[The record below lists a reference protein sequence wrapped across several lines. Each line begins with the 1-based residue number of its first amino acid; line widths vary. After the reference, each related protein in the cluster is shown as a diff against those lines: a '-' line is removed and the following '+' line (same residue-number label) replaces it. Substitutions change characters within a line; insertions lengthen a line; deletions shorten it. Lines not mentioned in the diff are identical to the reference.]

1 MIVVAAVL
9 TLGVMTPLGAQFVP
23 TDLGASPAVQR
34 AMDMPGLT
42 EDERRDLRIR
52 HGQWSDGDLDTP
64 RRRAEAMLHTWSLDH
79 AAFEDPNVPVELRAE
94 ALLRVGRASEAVSLL
109 AGCESADGA
118 MLRAQALAWLG
129 RVDEAREVAASLEQA
144 PGEGADAAELMRA
157 ARAVIL
163 LGMLEQVD
171 ASRWRR
177 AADRLGQARQLD
189 RLDARVPALEGE
201 LLVTRH
207 NRKEGVPALQQAL
220 QLDPR
225 SSMAWYQ
232 LGRAALDAFDFDSA
246 GRAADAMRRLN
257 PVHPLADLLDA
268 ERLLLLE
275 DVDGAEQVTRGL
287 LERHPVMPEA
297 MAMWVAVAARQWNE
311 TEVERRLQ
319 SMDAAFPGQA
329 LGLLTAGRLL
339 ALHRQYEWSDRL
351 LQRAIERRPA
361 WAAPRSELA
370 QMLTQTGD
378 DDRTRAALAEAV
390 RLDPFDTR
398 SAFSNWLM
406 EEMAGY
412 RTIET
417 PHFRIRVKPGVDEV
431 VAEAMPEALEAMH
444 REVTGWFG
452 HEPSRRTTI
461 EVLPDHAFFGV
472 RITGMPGIHTMAA
485 ATGPV
490 IAMEVPR
497 RGNPRKHLGTFDWL
511 EVLRHEYTHTVTL
524 SQTGNR
530 IPHWLTEAL
539 AVRMETR
546 PRSMETCELLA
557 RSLATGRLFTLDR
570 IKWAFVRPVTPQDR
584 PLGYAQGAWMVEFI
598 EDRWGAD
605 RIPALLER
613 YRQGDSEDAALQAV
627 LGVGADGFFEAFLD
641 WAGAQVRAWGMDPRP
656 SMETLVDELRQ
667 ADPSLREQA
676 GEARLDRLDAVART
690 LAESAGAASRVGE
703 PPLEGSRWPAVR
715 LPSVQ
720 VSDEQLDAWLA
731 EHPEHPDLLELKV
744 RRRLAEQPQINET
757 TRGWLASYAR
767 ARPVDPMPDRELAAW
782 LVSQGRAGEALANL
796 RRLDAMEERDPA
808 YAIEV
813 ARILRA
819 QGDTAGAMRSV
830 EKATRVDG
838 YDPSTRELAAAIAI
852 EAGEL
857 STAMRHLEALQ
868 RLEPGQARHVQR
880 IERLRSL
887 MGQAVPTNPAD

>member
-1 MIVVAAVL
+1 MRTLAVVALPWMVASA
-9 TLGVMTPLGAQFVP
+9 MAQFVP
-23 TDLGASPAVQR
+23 ADLGVTPAVQR

-64 RRRAEAMLHTWSLDH
+64 ARRAEAMLRIWSLRH
-79 AAFEDPNVPVELRAE
+79 PALEDPAAPVELRAE
-94 ALLRVGRASEAVSLL
+94 AMLRAGRAADAVSLL
-109 AGCESADGA
+109 VGCESTDGTL
-118 MLRAQALAWLG
+118 LRAQALAWLG
-129 RVDEAREVAASLEQA
+129 RVEEAREAASSLERA
-144 PGEGADAAELMRA
+144 VGEGADAATLVLA
-157 ARAVIL
+157 ARAVML
-163 LGMLEQVD
+163 LGTLEEVD

-177 AADRLGQARQLD
+177 AADWLGQARQLD
-189 RLDARVPALEGE
+189 RLDARIPALEGE
-201 LLVTRH
+201 LLVARH

-225 SSMAWYQ
+225 SSVAWYQ

-257 PVHPLADLLDA
+257 PAHPLADLLDA

-287 LERHPVMPEA
+287 LERHPSMPEA
-297 MAMWVAVAARQWNE
+297 MAMWVAVAARQWNRP
-311 TEVERRLQ
+311 EVERRLQ

-329 LGLLTAGRLL
+329 LGMLTAGRLL

-351 LQRAIERRPA
+351 LQQAIQRRPA
-361 WAAPRSELA
+361 WGAPRSELA

-378 DDRTRAALAEAV
+378 DERTRVALAEAA

-398 SAFSNWLM
+398 SAFSSWLM

-417 PHFRIRVKPGVDEV
+417 PHFRIRVKPGEDEV

-444 REVTGWFG
+444 LEVTGRFG
-452 HEPSRRTTI
+452 HEPSHRTTI

-539 AVRMETR
+539 AVRMETK

-570 IKWAFVRPVTPQDR
+570 IKWAFVRPLTPQDR

-613 YRQGDSEDAALQAV
+613 YRQGDGEEAALRAV
-627 LGVGADGFFEAFLD
+627 LGMGADAFFQAFLA
-641 WAGAQVRAWGMDPRP
+641 WAGAQVRAWGMDPSP
-656 SMETLVDELRQ
+656 PMEELVEGLRQ

-703 PPLEGSRWPAVR
+703 PPLEGSRWPAAR
-715 LPSVQ
+715 LPAVQ
-720 VSDEQLDAWLA
+720 ISDEQLDAWLA
-731 EHPEHPDLLELKV
+731 EHPDHPDLLELKV
-744 RRRLAEQPQINET
+744 RRRLAAQPQINDT
-757 TRGWLASYAR
+757 TRAWLASYAK

-782 LVSQGRAGEALANL
+782 LVSQGRADEALPNL
-796 RRLDAMEERDPA
+796 QRLDAMEERDPA

-819 QGDTAGAMRSV
+819 RGDTAGAMRSA
-830 EKATRVDG
+830 EKAARVDG
-838 YDPSTRELAAAIAI
+838 YDPATRELAAAIAI

-857 STAMRHLEALQ
+857 PTAMRHLEALQ
-868 RLEPGQARHVQR
+868 RLEPGQARHARR

-887 MGQAVPTNPAD
+887 MVQAPTSVRGD